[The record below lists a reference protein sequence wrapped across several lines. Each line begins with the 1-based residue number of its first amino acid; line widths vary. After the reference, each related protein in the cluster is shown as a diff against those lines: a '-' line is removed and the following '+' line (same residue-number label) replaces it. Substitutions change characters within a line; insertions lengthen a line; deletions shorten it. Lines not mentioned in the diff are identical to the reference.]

1 VLSSFH
7 VWCWGQDA
15 ASEARYCRSAN
26 VVGNP
31 LDKMRL
37 LTILII
43 AFGCGP
49 RQTETLDSA
58 TLTDNRNS
66 DLYVLL
72 NQLPVLKTPLTFN
85 SNGQTTRVNLVVVN
99 NDLTNRISEFLPDF
113 HALGKIYQTD
123 EFIAVISIV
132 HADIATPVLTTY
144 DKDGKEIDS
153 FFFYPTAGGDMG
165 YYSKNIITLN
175 DNRVIVL
182 TDSTLTRKI
191 NEEGSNEIPGTDSLS
206 VTTKQF
212 RLNDRG
218 AIEETR

>member
-1 VLSSFH
+1 
-7 VWCWGQDA
+7 
-15 ASEARYCRSAN
+15 
-26 VVGNP
+26 
-31 LDKMRL
+31 MRL
-37 LTILII
+37 LIILILV
-43 AFGCGP
+43 FGCGP